1 MTTKICFTH
10 SMPAIVIAHTVEMKS
25 ISPDTW
31 TRGPVLSY
39 FPDLVTTFT
48 NDRAT
53 LTRRDHQPQGNLRS
67 IGSCAIGHRAANV
80 LFRFVNNHSK
90 GFKDGISGSNQ
101 NGNSLRTISFRDVD
115 TWPLYSCILTDSFFL
130 MILLTSFPC
139 ISSQMV
145 RVIFNPSIMPVSTS
159 SSVLDSWTLVKSLVA
174 GGAKAKNCRSEAT
187 EGKRRAGGKGKSRWP
202 GAE

>member
-1 MTTKICFTH
+1 MAWADTRWSYSLGVGSDFDMTTKICFTH

-53 LTRRDHQPQGNLRS
+53 LTRRDHQPQGDLRS

-80 LFRFVNNHSK
+80 LFRFVNNHS
-90 GFKDGISGSNQ
+90 SPQ
-101 NGNSLRTISFRDVD
+101 
-115 TWPLYSCILTDSFFL
+115 TWPPAARLPPTGS
-130 MILLTSFPC
+130 
-139 ISSQMV
+139 SSQ
-145 RVIFNPSIMPVSTS
+145 SCS
-159 SSVLDSWTLVKSLVA
+159 SWQRKSAQL
-174 GGAKAKNCRSEAT
+174 
-187 EGKRRAGGKGKSRWP
+187 
-202 GAE
+202 